1 MNVIPKCLDSSG
13 KYPVYENLPETY
25 AAINSYLA
33 DNPLEGFAQFS
44 RLFFSWLFRS
54 AGAVVANALPTKR
67 NTHEMLIYELNHS
80 AVIELVILLQHV
92 CLHPSFVNLYA
103 FRTFSAARP
112 TVSVTMPK
120 TTVRGVSSIEYMHV
134 CRDSFKKVT
143 TIYSNIAAVTA
154 TSGSTCFY
162 VFNNITD
169 AVLAKSSKPCRIKEV
184 KQTYNICIFNQH
196 SKQFVESNFFL
207 QELRFYLRY
216 GATYL

>member
-67 NTHEMLIYELNHS
+67 NAHEMLIYELNHS

-120 TTVRGVSSIEYMHV
+120 TTVRGVSSIEYMHI

-154 TSGSTCFY
+154 TSGSTCF
-162 VFNNITD
+162 FTCSTT
-169 AVLAKSSKPCRIKEV
+169 LQMPCLRSLR
-184 KQTYNICIFNQH
+184 NR
-196 SKQFVESNFFL
+196 VE
-207 QELRFYLRY
+207 
-216 GATYL
+216 